1 MHADGAVYSWP
12 QPWMQSHNR
21 SISRNSGGSAC
32 PLLLNRPPLVLPFL
46 SPAVHAKALDCGQL
60 SLDPC
65 YGQPKVLS
73 ALQWIDKTMDKKV
86 DKRRPKNN

>member
-1 MHADGAVYSWP
+1 VSF
-12 QPWMQSHNR
+12 
-21 SISRNSGGSAC
+21 GSDS
-32 PLLLNRPPLVLPFL
+32 LPFATSFARSTGKCMSVEPFH

-73 ALQWIDKTMDKKV
+73 ALQWIDKTMDKEV
-86 DKRRPKNN
+86 DKRRQKKN